1 MERKEFNNRIQKE
14 FEEFK
19 ESTLEQTKDE
29 MFDNSFEISLK
40 TYLTMHLQDE
50 EITDNEVAEKLSLI
64 DGNILDELIDCYI
77 NNDGELSYFDIS
89 EEVISNYID
98 INYFNDEDDEEDN
111 E

>member
-19 ESTLEQTKDE
+19 ESTLEQTKE
-29 MFDNSFEISLK
+29 EIFDNSFENSLK

-50 EITDNEVAEKLSLI
+50 KITDNEVAEKLSLI
-64 DGNILDELIDCYI
+64 EGNILDKLIDCYI